1 MAKKHVGRKHKGGK
15 KKSHR
20 GTKIVPEHMLGKS
33 LHHKGGRKKHGGRK
47 KK

>member
-1 MAKKHVGRKHKGGK
+1 MAKHSAKKVGK

-33 LHHKGGRKKHGGRK
+33 LHKKTARKRHR
-47 KK
+47 